1 MKEKT
6 TEIHIRVNE
15 NEKKKLQKN
24 AKKSGLSLSAYM
36 RKVAL
41 KQEIISIPDKNFY
54 EIYLDICKVRNNIF
68 NVKIETIEI
77 EDCTPSYSQA
87 VRMRELSKQNKLDM
101 DTIFNIMIEEK
112 ANQKEQIKF
121 KVEKLKDFF
130 PKGYTSKQMQETIEK
145 LLKQYHQKWKNRDLG
160 R

>member
-1 MKEKT
+1 MKGSENFMKEKT

-36 RKVAL
+36 RKVGL

-68 NVKIETIEI
+68 NVKIE
-77 EDCTPSYSQA
+77 
-87 VRMRELSKQNKLDM
+87 N
-101 DTIFNIMIEEK
+101 
-112 ANQKEQIKF
+112 
-121 KVEKLKDFF
+121 
-130 PKGYTSKQMQETIEK
+130 IEK
-145 LLKQYHQKWKNRDLG
+145 CLEVIENRFLEIYYSKNNGDDG
-160 R
+160 DGSN